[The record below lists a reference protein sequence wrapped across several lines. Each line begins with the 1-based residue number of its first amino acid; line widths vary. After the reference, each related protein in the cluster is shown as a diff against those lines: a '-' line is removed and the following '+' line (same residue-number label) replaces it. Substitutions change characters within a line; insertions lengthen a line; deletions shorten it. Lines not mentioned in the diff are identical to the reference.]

1 MITFD
6 LDAVSTRSKKKVLTV
21 EEYLRRRKSIDTY
34 LDVTSNVNPVDTGF
48 QKLFNKFYG
57 LNAARGMNK
66 NNFYNAFN
74 DYYNHNKYVC
84 YRNILKDLKN
94 PIIGTGRT
102 EASFGSKILHTI
114 DGDQPI
120 IDKVVLGNLQND
132 PNTSKFFVGLIK
144 STSYTID
151 EAVDLHNALNACYL
165 NYLIPYAKSV
175 EYFADFDGRFSR
187 AAHISEV
194 KKIDFYLWAM

>member
-6 LDAVSTRSKKKVLTV
+6 LNAISSRSKKKVLTV
-21 EEYLRRRKSIDTY
+21 EEYLRRRGPIDTY
-34 LDVTSNVNPVDTGF
+34 LDITSNVNPSDTGF
-48 QKLFNKFYG
+48 QKLFSKFYG
-57 LNAARGMNK
+57 LNAARGMDK
-66 NNFYNAFN
+66 NNFYNVFG

-84 YRNILKDLKN
+84 YRNILQDLKN

-102 EASFGSKILHTI
+102 ESSFGSKILHTI
-114 DGDQPI
+114 DYDEPI
-120 IDKVVLGNLQND
+120 IDKVVLYNLQND

-144 STSYTID
+144 SKSYTID
-151 EAVDLHNALNACYL
+151 KAVDLHNALKACYVD
-165 NYLIPYAKSV
+165 YLIPYAKSAG
-175 EYFADFDGRFSR
+175 YFDKFDKAFPA